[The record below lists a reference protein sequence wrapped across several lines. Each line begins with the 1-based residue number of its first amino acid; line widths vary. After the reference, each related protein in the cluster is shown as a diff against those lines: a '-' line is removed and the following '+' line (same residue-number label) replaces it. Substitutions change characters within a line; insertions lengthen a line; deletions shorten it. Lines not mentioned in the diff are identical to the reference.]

1 MRHPWDDVML
11 TGQYTLRLDDKN
23 RLTVPARLRD
33 RFADGIVVT
42 KGLDNCLTAF
52 TPEGWEA
59 FREVKLGRLDPF
71 EREAR
76 MLRRFYF
83 GATLESQLDGNG
95 RVPLPAPL
103 LTFAGIERDIELIGN
118 YDYLEIWCSRRF
130 QDIDRQSHGSA
141 EDAAERVARESKG

>member
-1 MRHPWDDVML
+1 MRDDAML

-33 RFADGIVVT
+33 RFAPGIVVT
-42 KGLDNCLTAF
+42 KGLDGCLTAF
-52 TPEGWEA
+52 TTDGWEA
-59 FREVKLGRLDPF
+59 FRELKLGRLDPF

-83 GATLESQLDGNG
+83 GATFEGHLDGSG
-95 RVPLPAPL
+95 RVPLSSPL
-103 LTFAGIERDIELIGN
+103 LAHAGIERDVDLVGN
-118 YDYLEIWCSRRF
+118 YEYLEIWNSNRF